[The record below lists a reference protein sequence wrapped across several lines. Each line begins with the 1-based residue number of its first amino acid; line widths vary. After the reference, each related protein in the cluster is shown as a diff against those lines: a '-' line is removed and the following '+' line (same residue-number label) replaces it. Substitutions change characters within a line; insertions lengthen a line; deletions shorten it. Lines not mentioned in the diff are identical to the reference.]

1 MNEIVVHPG
10 VYATGLNR
18 GLVPLLERLWIR
30 EHRPGDGAIFIVSGF
45 ANYNGGVRF
54 YDVFRSHI
62 QAGGRVVAYLGGST
76 AQRLTSKQVVQELLD
91 CGVEVTLINRKRLLH
106 AKCYGVSRPL
116 SDSLIVTSGNFTGPG
131 MSQNVE
137 MSVLLDEA
145 TTSVACFAWGDLEA
159 ALRGQNWDYYA
170 PRLDDPDAPAWKLVY
185 DEQAADIVIDDTEE
199 ITLVITLSHSDTARI
214 NAAPGTAAGKGTQ
227 YFWLSKDSYDFFP
240 ALTIRNTRGTKATY
254 SALVELDYV
263 DLGVVDDQA
272 RVTFEAENNF
282 DFRLGTRLLRFTH
295 RASEGD
301 MAAIS
306 RVGESRYQVRV
317 FRKGSDEFACLSQ
330 HAVDFV
336 GHRGKRCGFIPNA
349 RFEESLGIR
358 ISRRRGGSPRGN
370 EPVQTQGP

>member
-10 VYATGLNR
+10 VYATGPNR

-30 EHRPGDGAIFIVSGF
+30 EHRPGDGTMFIVSGF

-62 QAGGRVVAYLGGST
+62 EAGGRVAAYLGGST

-91 CGVEVTLINRKRLLH
+91 CGVDVTLVNRKRILH
-106 AKCYGVSRPL
+106 AKCYGVSRPE

-159 ALRGQNWDYYA
+159 ALRGQNWDYYT
-170 PRLDDPDAPAWKLVY
+170 PDLDDPDGPAWKLVY
-185 DEQAADIVIDDTEE
+185 DEQAADVVIDETEE
-199 ITLVITLSHSDTARI
+199 MTLVMTLSHSDTARI
-214 NAAPGTAAGKGTQ
+214 NASPETPAGRGTQ

-254 SALVELDYV
+254 SALIELDYV
-263 DLGVVDDQA
+263 DLGAVDSQA

-295 RASEGD
+295 LASEGD

-306 RVGESRYQVRV
+306 RVGESRYEVRV
-317 FRKGSDEFACLSQ
+317 FRQGTDEFAFLSP
-330 HAVDFV
+330 HAVHFI
-336 GHRGKRCGFIPNA
+336 GHRGKKYGFISNA
-349 RFEESLGIR
+349 RFQETLGIR
-358 ISRRRGGSPRGN
+358 IPRRRSDSLQSRKSP
-370 EPVQTQGP
+370 T